1 MYEREE
7 AIKRVKTYSRDM
19 QEMRELRLQKLR
31 ADAELA
37 TQKAA
42 DYNRDHI
49 PVKDA
54 LFVLETFNKAL
65 WGCIRD
71 SGFLSYQQELDLGN
85 RVQRAVISA
94 MREVGFDESL
104 IKAREQEV
112 AASERK
118 FSEDLKT
125 GRIPVFVRLYHVG
138 CFMVNANHGIVG
150 TAVGRCA
157 VRFR

>member
-1 MYEREE
+1 MSARK
-7 AIKRVKTYSRDM
+7 AIKRVKTYSCDM

-138 CFMVNANHGIVG
+138 
-150 TAVGRCA
+150 
-157 VRFR
+157 